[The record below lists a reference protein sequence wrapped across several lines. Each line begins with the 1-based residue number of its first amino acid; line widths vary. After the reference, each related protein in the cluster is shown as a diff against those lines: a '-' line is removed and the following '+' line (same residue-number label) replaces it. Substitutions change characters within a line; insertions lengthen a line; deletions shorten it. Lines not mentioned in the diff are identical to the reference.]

1 LIPKLRAA
9 AFLRAKITN
18 TSSFTLLRGKAG
30 LTLDGTFLGST
41 FLPACRPDQ
50 TFSLSLGVDPAILV
64 NYAKPVVR
72 RATSGFFNKEDCA
85 VFMRVCSVKNT
96 KSTPVSLVV
105 LEQVPVS
112 EDERLRVVILDPKGL
127 DREGDR
133 VKMDKG
139 NWGKG
144 VAIMGKGGEV
154 KWEITLEKGR
164 EVKLV
169 LAYEARIPSGQKII
183 GLN

>member
-1 LIPKLRAA
+1 
-9 AFLRAKITN
+9 
-18 TSSFTLLRGKAG
+18 
-30 LTLDGTFLGST
+30 
-41 FLPACRPDQ
+41 
-50 TFSLSLGVDPAILV
+50 
-64 NYAKPVVR
+64 
-72 RATSGFFNKEDCA
+72 
-85 VFMRVCSVKNT
+85 MRVCSVKNT

-133 VKMDKG
+133 VKLDKG